1 MALVV
6 EDGTGLAT
14 AESYI
19 SVADAS
25 TYFTARGNTTWDA
38 LDTDEETAARE
49 AALRKATDYMI
60 ATYRDRWEGARYSED
75 QALCWPR
82 AGVVRDSWSV
92 DIDEVP
98 VEIKRACAELA
109 LKSASTIL
117 NPDLKQ
123 GKVSVTVGPIKT
135 EYDKNS
141 PQYTR
146 YKAIDAI
153 LRPFFL
159 SGGGCSVGLVRS

>member
-6 EDGTGLAT
+6 EDGTGLST

-38 LDTDEETAARE
+38 LDTGEATAARE
-49 AALRKATDYMI
+49 AALRKATDYMT
-60 ATYRDRWEGARYSED
+60 AVYRDRWEGVRYTED
-75 QALCWPR
+75 QALDWPR
-82 AGVVRDSWSV
+82 SGVVRDSWSV
-92 DIDEVP
+92 DIDEIPTEV
-98 VEIKRACAELA
+98 KRACAELA
-109 LKSASTIL
+109 LKSASAAL

-146 YKAIDAI
+146 YKAIDAM
-153 LRPFFL
+153 LRPFLL
-159 SGGGCSVGLVRS
+159 SGGGCSVGLVRC